1 MKKILAFAFVLT
13 MAVSMIA
20 CGKKEEAPVET
31 PAATPVPE
39 APAETPVPEEEPA
52 EVEEN
57 TGNMWVRQTNGN
69 QVQSYLTGEWVD
81 KSVGDTRPIAYV
93 FNNAQVACPQTGIS
107 RSGVIYEAPV
117 EGYMTRLMGVME
129 EWQDL
134 KKIGSVRSCR
144 DYFVQ
149 FALEFDA
156 IYCHYGQAVYALD
169 LLSKD
174 YVNNV
179 SGLASSGAGYP
190 GDIVYY
196 RTSDRKAPH
205 NCYASGEGIL
215 KGIDKLGYSMDYDK
229 EYTGKLGFVSE
240 GETADMSGGQSGKV
254 VKPGYPVNKP
264 AFEYNES
271 DGLYYRSQ
279 YGGKQ
284 SDDMTGKQLAV
295 KNVILQYCYADTRDA
310 KGYWWVDTKTGG
322 PMRYFT
328 DGKVIEGTWE
338 RGEDDTDSG
347 RYYDQNGNELLLN
360 QGKTWVCIISAT
372 DAGEVRWE

>member
-1 MKKILAFAFVLT
+1 MKKPIMLLFAVALAVGLT
-13 MAVSMIA
+13 A
-20 CGKKEEAPVET
+20 CGKKEEAPEET
-31 PAATPVPE
+31 PAPTPTPTATPE
-39 APAETPVPEEEPA
+39 AAPEEEPA
-52 EVEEN
+52 SAQEEQGRL
-57 TGNMWVRQTNGN
+57 TKGD

-81 KSVGDTRPIAYV
+81 QAIGNERPIAFV

-129 EWQDL
+129 DWKDL

-174 YVNNV
+174 YVDNI
-179 SGLASSGAGYP
+179 SGLASSKSGYP

-196 RTSDRKAPH
+196 RTSDRQAPH
-205 NCYASGEGIL
+205 NCYASGDGITA
-215 KGIDKLGYSMDYDK
+215 GIQKL
-229 EYTGKLGFVSE
+229 EYTTTYNDAYHGKLQFVGE
-240 GETADMSGGQSGKV
+240 GEQADTSKGSDATLI
-254 VKPGYPVNKP
+254 KPGYPVNRP
-264 AFEYNES
+264 SFEYNSS
-271 DGLYYRSQ
+271 DGLYYRNQ
-279 YGGKQ
+279 YGGKHI
-284 SDDMTGKQLAV
+284 DDMTGEQLAV
-295 KNVILQYCYADTRDA
+295 RNVILQYCYADTRDA
-310 KGYWWVDTKTGG
+310 KGYWWVDTHTGG

-338 RGEDDTDSG
+338 RGESDTDSG
-347 RYYDQNGNELLLN
+347 KYFDAQGNELKLN
-360 QGKTWVCIISAT
+360 QGKTWICIISAD
-372 DAGEVRWE
+372 DAGTVSWE